1 MIRTLRTRYNAAFQQ
16 SRYDRFIH
24 DMDTAYR
31 YPIGFKVSE
40 TPLFLSREL
49 RDDLLNACET
59 IIATLQTDDYKA
71 RTRDALPTGYAVP
84 NEDAHSTFLQFDF
97 AICQDTSGRYVPR
110 LIELQGF
117 PSLFAFQAY
126 LDSKTREYFDIPADL
141 SAYFNGLDY
150 DGYVELLRQ
159 TIIADSDPEQVVL
172 MDAQPDQQKTRMDFA
187 CTEALLGIRSVCV
200 SDIKRHGRTLFYER
214 DGRTIPITRIY
225 NRLIRD
231 DPQFMALSAS
241 DTEWLSEAVDVTWV
255 GHPNWFYKISKYSLP
270 LLHNPYTS
278 EAYFLRDLMHYPPDL
293 ENFVLK
299 PLFLFSGAGIE
310 LDITSAQLDALP
322 NRDNYILQHKVQ
334 YAPLVETPDGY
345 ANAEVRIMGI
355 WNGSEAPRMIGNLVR
370 MSKGRMMGVRFN
382 VGKTWVG
389 SSIAYS
395 PYLNI

>member
-200 SDIKRHGRTLFYER
+200 SDIKRRGRTLLYER

-270 LLHNPYTS
+270 LLHNAYTS
-278 EAYFLRDLMHYPPDL
+278 DAYFLRDLTHYPPDL

-322 NRDNYILQHKVQ
+322 NRDNYILQRKVQ

-382 VGKTWVG
+382 AGKTWVG

>member
-200 SDIKRHGRTLFYER
+200 SDIKRRGRTLLYER